1 MFIKKKKK
9 AMENGQ
15 LHGFFCFVFFFL
27 ILAKVMNCPQVY
39 VQPFKLSNKKGTC
52 AMIPHSCKF

>member
-1 MFIKKKKK
+1 MFIKKKKRQWK
-9 AMENGQ
+9 MVSSM
-15 LHGFFCFVFFFL
+15 GFFVLFFFL